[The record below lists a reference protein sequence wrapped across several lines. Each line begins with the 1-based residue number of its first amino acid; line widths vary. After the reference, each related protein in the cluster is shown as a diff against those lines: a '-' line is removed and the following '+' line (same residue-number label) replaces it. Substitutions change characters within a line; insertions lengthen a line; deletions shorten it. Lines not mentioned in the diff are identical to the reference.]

1 MQIKVIAI
9 GQNMPSWVDEACKIY
24 QSRLPSNHALEFKS
38 LPIIKRTKSSNIPN
52 IIKQESDSLLKAVSN
67 NSYIIALDA
76 TGKSLSTEQM
86 TKRIEDIKLGYS
98 NISFIIGGPDGLST
112 DLKQKANEI
121 WSLSKLTYAHPVV
134 RVVMAEQIYRCWSL
148 SQNHPY
154 HR

>member
-1 MQIKVIAI
+1 MQIEIIAI

-24 QSRLPSNHALEFKS
+24 QTRLPSNYSLKFKS
-38 LPIIKRTKSSNIPN
+38 LPVIKRSKSSNIPN
-52 IIKQESDSLLKAVSN
+52 IIKQESDTLLKAVSN

-76 TGKSLSTEQM
+76 SGKLLSTEQM
-86 TKRIEDIKLGYS
+86 TKKIEDLKLSYS
-98 NISFIIGGPDGLST
+98 NISFIIGGPDGLSIG
-112 DLKQKANEI
+112 LKQKAHEI